1 MDSTNKYYL
10 IIKAK
15 YVLTNLLGMYMYLV
29 QIERKTAIRGR
40 PHMTSFVD
48 SSYVKSRLVYK
59 TTVRITITLL

>member
-15 YVLTNLLGMYMYLV
+15 YVTNLLGMYMYLV

-48 SSYVKSRLVYK
+48 SSYVKFLV
-59 TTVRITITLL
+59 

>member
-15 YVLTNLLGMYMYLV
+15 YVTNLLGMYVYLV

-48 SSYVKSRLVYK
+48 SSYVKFLV
-59 TTVRITITLL
+59 